1 MFVDTDIPIRVRHA
15 EHGSGVTRTDVIARV
30 VALAF
35 VMAFPATVAAQP
47 TDAVLDIA
55 VGVGWVPPVSNA
67 CEENGY
73 VVADCGPT
81 VNAWSGSLAWRLT
94 DRTAI
99 VGEMR
104 GAYASQV
111 TTATKD
117 DGALP
122 LEWDSRAYTL
132 KAGIRRYLRRTG
144 SRIAPFAEVLSGYGR
159 GRLRFTRR
167 PSGFDD
173 GPADLQAFVLAPGA
187 GIDIFFAPRV
197 AVRVKGRWGVGFSE
211 GEVSRS
217 FEGRTGIVFALGN
230 R

>member
-1 MFVDTDIPIRVRHA
+1 MFIDTSIPTRARRA
-15 EHGSGVTRTDVIARV
+15 EDRSGVTRTGVVVRV
-30 VALAF
+30 VALAL
-35 VMAFPATVAAQP
+35 VLAFPVAVAAQP
-47 TDAVLDIA
+47 TDAVLDVA
-55 VGVGWVPPVSNA
+55 VGVGWVPPVSES
-67 CEENGY
+67 CEANGY

-81 VNAWSGSLAWRLT
+81 VNAFSGSLAWRLT

-99 VGEMR
+99 VGEVR
-104 GAYASQV
+104 SAHASQV

-117 DGALP
+117 DVALP
-122 LEWDSRAYTL
+122 LEWDSRAYIFS
-132 KAGIRRYLRRTG
+132 AGMRRYLRRAG

-167 PSGFDD
+167 PSGFEG
-173 GPADLQAFVLAPGA
+173 GPADRQAFVLAPAA
-187 GIDIFFAPRV
+187 GVDIYFVPRV
-197 AVRVKGRWGVGFSE
+197 AVRVKGRWGIGFSE